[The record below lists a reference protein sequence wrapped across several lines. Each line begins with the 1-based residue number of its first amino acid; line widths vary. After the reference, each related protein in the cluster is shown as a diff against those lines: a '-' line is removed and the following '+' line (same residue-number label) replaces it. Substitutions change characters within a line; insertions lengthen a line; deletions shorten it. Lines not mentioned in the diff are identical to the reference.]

1 MSQPSEF
8 ELARERAT
16 FFDSLAGFDEGDL
29 RAFLPPTAR
38 RNPAAMPTLQ
48 KGLKGEAVRQLQG
61 QLIKRGAKIK
71 ADGDFGPA
79 TDAAVRAFQA
89 QVGLSAKNGVVDA
102 VTWAALEAAAKGGL
116 VEATQVAAQATKA
129 EGTKK
134 KGAQVVGFFKEHG
147 GDIASTIGQL
157 FGPKLQVP
165 TTDAGVM
172 PDMMLAEPEEEKGW
186 GAMQWG
192 LLVGGVAVVGIAG
205 FFLVRAMRKPKEES
219 E

>member
-1 MSQPSEF
+1 MSQPSEL

-29 RAFLPPTAR
+29 RAFLPPNAR
-38 RNPAAMPTLQ
+38 QNPAAMPTLQ
-48 KGLKGEAVRQLQG
+48 KGAKGEAVRQLQN

-79 TDAAVRAFQA
+79 TDAAVRTFQA
-89 QVGLSAKNGVVDA
+89 QVGLSAKNGVVDS
-102 VTWAALEAAAKGGL
+102 VTWLALEAAAKGGL
-116 VEATQVAAQATKA
+116 SEATQVAAQATKA

-165 TTDAGVM
+165 AGSM
-172 PDMMLAEPEEEKGW
+172 PDMMVIPPPEEEKGW

-205 FFLVRAMRKPKEES
+205 FFAIRALRKPKEES